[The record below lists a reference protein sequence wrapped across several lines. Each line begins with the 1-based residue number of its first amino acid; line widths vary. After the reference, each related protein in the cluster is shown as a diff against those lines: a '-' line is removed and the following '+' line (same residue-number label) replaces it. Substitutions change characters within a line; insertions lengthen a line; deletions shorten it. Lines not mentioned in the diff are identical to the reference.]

1 MNKQLIAKRLKEL
14 RGEKSREDIAES
26 IGISVS
32 AMQMYETAQRIPR
45 DEVKIKLA
53 SLYGVSVQELF
64 FDNKSHKK
72 CS

>member
-14 RGEKSREDIAES
+14 RGNKKREDVAGF

-53 SLYGVSVQELF
+53 KLYGVSVQELF
-64 FDNKSHKK
+64 FDNPNHKK